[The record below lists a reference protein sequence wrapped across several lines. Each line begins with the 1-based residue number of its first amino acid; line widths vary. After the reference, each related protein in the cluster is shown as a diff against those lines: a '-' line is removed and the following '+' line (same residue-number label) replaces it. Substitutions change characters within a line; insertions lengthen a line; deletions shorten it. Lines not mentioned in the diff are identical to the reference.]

1 MLNRITVACV
11 AALVLTSCGGGGGGG
26 TVSTG
31 GPQTPTTPPA
41 SQPAKVVQKGLYQS
55 EGNAWGADPM
65 QRLPENGTVGLTV
78 QRPQGS
84 TVIIRER
91 YPESR
96 DGLYRRLEPVLRH
109 DPENAAAKDRL
120 NRVKAFITNT
130 VRTAYKQWARHLDRP
145 QQRVSLALGESFPTT
160 CHGAFACYV
169 PSANEVILSNAW
181 LVNNYRN
188 IWRAASRNDVAGLE
202 SVYAELLW
210 VVTHEAGHQFGYR
223 HPRGDTQ
230 GCGGGHRCHAPVGSG
245 SVMSY
250 DLLKGLRARFAPD
263 REDVSRIRNG
273 RWNENARDTYTVSRT
288 ARTDRIDRYGVW
300 LTHAFRVEGE
310 SAPGLGAGTLRVVN
324 NIWAQPFVEG
334 RPSENHGLTGN
345 ATWSGDFVGI
355 DLRTARRGQALTAD
369 ADLNY
374 RFSDRRMNL
383 ALSQFRGHSIKW
395 GTRSYSGSVNY
406 GLSCHV
412 SGCGFTKAGKP
423 CNGGTCGGV
432 EVQARFY
439 ANGGDPSAFVAGV
452 VNDDRERTKF
462 AGSFAAQKDRQ

>member
-1 MLNRITVACV
+1 MIIRTL
-11 AALVLTSCGGGGGGG
+11 AALAAVSALAACGGGGGGN
-26 TVSTG
+26 TA
-31 GPQTPTTPPA
+31 GPQSPTAPPTTPA
-41 SQPAKVVQKGLYQS
+41 TTTLKGLYQS

-65 QRLPENGTVGLTV
+65 QRLPANGTAGLIV
-78 QRPQGS
+78 ERPQGS

-96 DGLYRRLEPVLRH
+96 DAFYRRLEPVLRH

-120 NRVKAFITNT
+120 NRVKAFVTNT
-130 VRTAYKQWARHLDRP
+130 VRTAYKQWARHLDQP
-145 QQRVSLALGESFPTT
+145 QQSVSLALGESFPTT
-160 CHGAFACYV
+160 CHGSLACYV
-169 PSANEVILSNAW
+169 PSSNEVILSNAW
-181 LVNNYRN
+181 LEQNYQN
-188 IWRAASRNDVAGLE
+188 IWRAASRNDVSGLE
-202 SVYAELLW
+202 AVYAELLW
-210 VVTHEAGHQFGYR
+210 VVTHEAGHQFGYL
-223 HPRGDTQ
+223 HPRGDIQ
-230 GCGGGHRCHAPVGSG
+230 GCGTGHRCHAPVGSG

-273 RWNENARDTYTVSRT
+273 RWNDNTRDIYTVSRT
-288 ARTDRIDRYGVW
+288 ARADRIDRYGVW

-310 SAPGLGAGTLRVVN
+310 SAPGLGAGTLRIVN

-334 RPSENHGLTGN
+334 RPSENHGLTGT

-374 RFSDRRMNL
+374 RFSDSRMNL
-383 ALSQFRGHSIKW
+383 ALSGFQGHSVKW

-406 GLSCHV
+406 GLSCHA
-412 SGCGFTKAGKP
+412 SGCGFTQAGTP

-432 EVQARFY
+432 QVQAQFY